1 MEYHEIGERFEYDGV
16 VLEVTIGMGR
26 LDACEKCYFSLY
38 DCLAFQNI
46 LCNKTN
52 RLDDTPVYF
61 KLIEQ
66 CKPKDNNNME
76 NKIIYYADLDP
87 CDNTKD
93 YKEAAFVPQFV
104 LDDDTEPPI
113 CVVQL
118 ATRLGW
124 CIVARWCNNGF
135 TRIYALEQ
143 ETVKEG
149 IEIVQGPCAWYGCS
163 DVKEIRSK
171 NVKNE
176 DISVFNG
183 YALYGGGLDKPKD
196 MEQKT
201 EIKVDNVNHP
211 AHYNSHPSGIEC
223 IEIARHHNFN
233 IGNAIKYLWRA
244 GLKSE
249 KGMEDADK
257 QVEDLRK
264 AIFYI
269 NDEIERIKSNKRQ

>member
-1 MEYHEIGERFEYDGV
+1 MKYHEIGERFEYNGV
-16 VLEVTIGMGR
+16 VLEVIHVPFCSR
-26 LDACEKCYFSLY
+26 CYFHGNSICKLVDMPKY
-38 DCLAFQNI
+38 CSTDSRND
-46 LCNKTN
+46 NKSIS
-52 RLDDTPVYF
+52 Y
-61 KLIEQ
+61 KLVDQ
-66 CKPKDNNNME
+66 
-76 NKIIYYADLDP
+76 Y
-87 CDNTKD
+87 
-93 YKEAAFVPQFV
+93 
-104 LDDDTEPPI
+104 
-113 CVVQL
+113 
-118 ATRLGW
+118 
-124 CIVARWCNNGF
+124 
-135 TRIYALEQ
+135 
-143 ETVKEG
+143 
-149 IEIVQGPCAWYGCS
+149 
-163 DVKEIRSK
+163 
-171 NVKNE
+171 
-176 DISVFNG
+176 
-183 YALYGGGLDKPKD
+183 KPKD